1 MHKHKKDKSLER
13 AGVKMIELKN
23 VKKVYSTKEVETV
36 ALQNVSVSIK
46 EGEFVMLLGR
56 SGCGKTTLL
65 NILGGI
71 DTMTEGS
78 YLFEGKEMSRMKRK
92 QLADFRNQKVGYVFQ
107 AYYLIDELD
116 ALHNVEVPLG
126 YAGIKKAERR
136 ARAKEALVKV
146 GLEDRLKYYP
156 SQLSGGQQQRVA
168 IARAIVNNPRVLLAD
183 EPTGNLDEENC
194 QSIMQLLAE
203 LNKQGTT
210 IIMVTHDVS
219 LTEYATRVIYL

>member
-1 MHKHKKDKSLER
+1 MS
-13 AGVKMIELKN
+13 MIELKN
-23 VKKVYSTKEVETV
+23 VKKIYSTKEVETI
-36 ALQNVSVSIK
+36 ALQNVSVSIE

-71 DTMTEGS
+71 DTMSEGS
-78 YLFEGKEMSRMKRK
+78 YLFEGTEMSRMKGK
-92 QLADFRNQKVGYVFQ
+92 QLAEFRNTKIGYVFQ

-126 YAGIKKAERR
+126 YAGIGKSKRRER
-136 ARAKEALVKV
+136 ARKALAKV
-146 GLEDRLKYYP
+146 GLEDRLKHYP

-183 EPTGNLDEENC
+183 EPTGNLDEVNC
-194 QSIMQLLAE
+194 HSIMQLLEE
-203 LNKQGTT
+203 LHKQGTT

-219 LTEYATRVIYL
+219 LTKYATRVINL

>member
-1 MHKHKKDKSLER
+1 
-13 AGVKMIELKN
+13 MIELKN

-36 ALQNVSVSIK
+36 ALQNISVMIN

-71 DTMTEGS
+71 DTMSEGS
-78 YLFEGKEMSRMKRK
+78 YLFEGTEMSRMKGK
-92 QLADFRNQKVGYVFQ
+92 QLAEFRNTKIGYVFQ

-126 YAGIKKAERR
+126 YAGIRKSKRRER
-136 ARAKEALVKV
+136 ARKALAKV
-146 GLEDRLKYYP
+146 GLEDRLKHYP

-183 EPTGNLDEENC
+183 EPTGNLDEVNC
-194 QSIMQLLAE
+194 HSIMQLLEE
-203 LNKQGTT
+203 LHKQGTT

-219 LTEYATRVIYL
+219 LTKYATRVINL

>member
-1 MHKHKKDKSLER
+1 MS
-13 AGVKMIELKN
+13 MIELKN
-23 VKKVYSTKEVETV
+23 VKKIYSTKEVETI
-36 ALQNVSVSIK
+36 ALQNVSVSIE

-71 DTMTEGS
+71 DTMSEGS
-78 YLFEGKEMSRMKRK
+78 YLFEGTEMSRMKGK
-92 QLADFRNQKVGYVFQ
+92 QLAEFRNTKIGYVFQ

-126 YAGIKKAERR
+126 YAGIRKSKRRER
-136 ARAKEALVKV
+136 ARKALVKV
-146 GLEDRLKYYP
+146 GLEDRLKHYP

-194 QSIMQLLAE
+194 HSIMQLLEE
-203 LNKQGTT
+203 LHKQGTT

-219 LTEYATRVIYL
+219 LTKYATRVINL

>member
-1 MHKHKKDKSLER
+1 MREHKKDKSLER

-78 YLFEGKEMSRMKRK
+78 YLF
-92 QLADFRNQKVGYVFQ
+92 
-107 AYYLIDELD
+107 
-116 ALHNVEVPLG
+116 
-126 YAGIKKAERR
+126 
-136 ARAKEALVKV
+136 
-146 GLEDRLKYYP
+146 
-156 SQLSGGQQQRVA
+156 
-168 IARAIVNNPRVLLAD
+168 
-183 EPTGNLDEENC
+183 
-194 QSIMQLLAE
+194 
-203 LNKQGTT
+203 
-210 IIMVTHDVS
+210 
-219 LTEYATRVIYL
+219 

>member
-1 MHKHKKDKSLER
+1 M
-13 AGVKMIELKN
+13 GTMIELKN

-36 ALQNVSVSIK
+36 ALDNVSLSIK
-46 EGEFVMLLGR
+46 EGEFVVLLGR

-78 YLFEGKEMSRMKRK
+78 YLFEGMEMGQMKGK
-92 QLADFRNQKVGYVFQ
+92 QLAEFRNTKVGYVFQ
-107 AYYLIDELD
+107 LYYLIDELD

-126 YAGIKKAERR
+126 YAGINKAERR
-136 ARAKEALVKV
+136 ERAKEALVKV
-146 GLEDRLKYYP
+146 GLEDRLKHYP

-168 IARAIVNNPRVLLAD
+168 IARAVVNNPRVLLAD

-194 QSIMQLLAE
+194 RSIMQLLEE

-219 LTEYATRVIYL
+219 LTEYATRVITL

>member
-1 MHKHKKDKSLER
+1 MSL
-13 AGVKMIELKN
+13 IELKN
-23 VKKVYSTKEVETV
+23 VKKIYSTKEVETI
-36 ALQNVSVSIK
+36 ALQNISVSIE

-78 YLFEGKEMSRMKRK
+78 YLFEGTEMSRTKGK
-92 QLADFRNQKVGYVFQ
+92 QLAEFRNTKVGYVFQ

-126 YAGIKKAERR
+126 YAGVRKFQRRER
-136 ARAKEALVKV
+136 ARETLVRV
-146 GLEDRLKYYP
+146 GLEDRMKHYP

-194 QSIMQLLAE
+194 HSIMQLLAE
-203 LNKQGTT
+203 LHKQGTT

-219 LTEYATRVIYL
+219 LTKYATRVINL

>member
-1 MHKHKKDKSLER
+1 MS
-13 AGVKMIELKN
+13 MIELKN
-23 VKKVYSTKEVETV
+23 VRKIYSTKDVETV
-36 ALQNVSVSIK
+36 ALRNISLSVK

-78 YLFEGKEMSRMKRK
+78 YLFEGNEMRGRK
-92 QLADFRNQKVGYVFQ
+92 GRQLADFRNTKVGYIFQ

-126 YAGIKKAERR
+126 YAGIKKSERKK
-136 ARAKEALVKV
+136 RAKDALIRV
-146 GLEDRLKYYP
+146 GLEDRLKFYP
-156 SQLSGGQQQRVA
+156 RQLSGGQQQRVA

-194 QSIMQLLAE
+194 HSIMQLLGE
-203 LNKQGTT
+203 LHKQGTT

-219 LTEYATRVIYL
+219 LTRYATRVINLF

>member
-1 MHKHKKDKSLER
+1 MS
-13 AGVKMIELKN
+13 MIELKN

-36 ALQNVSVSIK
+36 ALQNISVMIN

-71 DTMTEGS
+71 DTMSEGS
-78 YLFEGKEMSRMKRK
+78 YLFEGTEMSRMKGK
-92 QLADFRNQKVGYVFQ
+92 QLAEFRNTKIGYVFQ

-126 YAGIKKAERR
+126 YAGIRKSKRRER
-136 ARAKEALVKV
+136 ARKALAKV
-146 GLEDRLKYYP
+146 GLEDRLKHYP
-156 SQLSGGQQQRVA
+156 SQLSGGQRQRVA

-183 EPTGNLDEENC
+183 EPTGNLDEVNC
-194 QSIMQLLAE
+194 HSIMQLLEE
-203 LNKQGTT
+203 LHKQGTT

-219 LTEYATRVIYL
+219 LTKYATRVINL

>member
-1 MHKHKKDKSLER
+1 MS
-13 AGVKMIELKN
+13 MIELKN

-36 ALQNVSVSIK
+36 ALQNISVMIN

-71 DTMTEGS
+71 DTMSEGS
-78 YLFEGKEMSRMKRK
+78 YLFEGTEMSRMKGK
-92 QLADFRNQKVGYVFQ
+92 QLAEFRNTKIGYVFQ

-126 YAGIKKAERR
+126 YAGIRKSKRRER
-136 ARAKEALVKV
+136 ARKALAKV
-146 GLEDRLKYYP
+146 GLEDRLKHYP

-183 EPTGNLDEENC
+183 EPTGNLDEVNC
-194 QSIMQLLAE
+194 HSIMQLLEE
-203 LNKQGTT
+203 LHKQGTT

-219 LTEYATRVIYL
+219 LTKYATRVINL

>member
-1 MHKHKKDKSLER
+1 
-13 AGVKMIELKN
+13 MIELKN

-78 YLFEGKEMSRMKRK
+78 YLFEGIEMSGLKGK

-116 ALHNVEVPLG
+116 AIHNVEVPLG

-136 ARAKEALVKV
+136 ARAKEALLKV
-146 GLEDRLKYYP
+146 SLEDRLKHYP

>member
-1 MHKHKKDKSLER
+1 
-13 AGVKMIELKN
+13 MIELKN
-23 VKKVYSTKEVETV
+23 VKKVYSTKEVETI
-36 ALQNVSVSIK
+36 ALQNVSLSIK

-78 YLFEGKEMSRMKRK
+78 YLFEGMEMSRVKGK
-92 QLADFRNQKVGYVFQ
+92 TLAEFRNKKVGYVFQ

-126 YAGIKKAERR
+126 YAGKGKSERR
-136 ARAKEALVKV
+136 ERARKALIQV
-146 GLEDRLKYYP
+146 GLEDRMKHYP

-168 IARAIVNNPRVLLAD
+168 IARAMVNNPRVLLAD

-194 QSIMQLLAE
+194 RSIMQLLKE

-219 LTEYATRVIYL
+219 LTKYATRVISL

>member
-1 MHKHKKDKSLER
+1 MS
-13 AGVKMIELKN
+13 MIELKN
-23 VKKVYSTKEVETV
+23 VKKIYSTKEVETI
-36 ALQNVSVSIK
+36 ALQNVSVSIE

-71 DTMTEGS
+71 DTMSEGS
-78 YLFEGKEMSRMKRK
+78 YLFEGTEMSRMKGK
-92 QLADFRNQKVGYVFQ
+92 QLAEFRNTKIGYVFQ

-126 YAGIKKAERR
+126 YAGIRKSKRRER
-136 ARAKEALVKV
+136 ARKALAKV
-146 GLEDRLKYYP
+146 GLEDRLKHYP

-183 EPTGNLDEENC
+183 EPTGNLDEVNC
-194 QSIMQLLAE
+194 HSIMQLLEE
-203 LNKQGTT
+203 LHKQGTT

-219 LTEYATRVIYL
+219 LTKYATRVINL